1 MGMSW
6 PTLSAG
12 DMMFHQLSIWH
23 LLDFLVGN
31 HDVLMEEIR
40 LTSWYENPPLFPG
53 FYISQVVREFFHQP
67 YVWRMK
73 QWWVLSPR
81 SIGTTKASNV
91 FNHCVSASCFPWL
104 SLCSPVFCFKPFCI
118 PLSIGRFTKFAV
130 IIRWLCDRYTVC
142 IHICYIYI
150 HIQSAHTYASVSSFC
165 SCAIVHISHSSQP
178 GRHPWWRRRSSAKYL
193 ELTWLTLLGTHNHGS
208 EKWFPAIAV
217 TFQIQPFSTPPWVWE
232 KEQPTIWRNDCIL
245 DPLVS
250 GETPWVPSVHFVR
263 LVV

>member
-12 DMMFHQLSIWH
+12 DLMFHQLSIWH

-104 SLCSPVFCFKPFCI
+104 SLCSPVFCFKPFCT

-130 IIRWLCDRYTVC
+130 IIRWLRDRYTVC

-150 HIQSAHTYASVSSFC
+150 YTYTVCTYLCFCIFILQLCYRPHLPLFSAWS
-165 SCAIVHISHSSQP
+165 P
-178 GRHPWWRRRSSAKYL
+178 
-193 ELTWLTLLGTHNHGS
+193 
-208 EKWFPAIAV
+208 
-217 TFQIQPFSTPPWVWE
+217 
-232 KEQPTIWRNDCIL
+232 
-245 DPLVS
+245 PLV
-250 GETPWVPSVHFVR
+250 TKKVKCKVPWTNMAYPPGNP
-263 LVV
+263 